1 MKRFAAF
8 DIDGTLIR
16 WQLYHA
22 VVDKL
27 AQDELLGSEARQR
40 LHDARMIWKRREH
53 PEAFKAY
60 EKELIR
66 VYESALPNLSAA
78 QFDKAVN
85 RVAEEYKSQVY
96 TYTRSLAK
104 RLKAKGYT
112 LIAISGSHTE
122 LVQHVA
128 KQFGFDIWVGSEYE
142 RAGNRFTGKRII
154 ASHNKEQTLNQLI
167 KQHGLSRTGSYAVGD
182 SRTDAPMLAM
192 VDHPIAFNPDQ
203 ELFDVAQQHRWP
215 IVIERKNVV
224 YKLEPRDGSYVLA
237 ETSE

>member
-27 AQDELLGSEARQR
+27 AQEGLLGDKAKQH

-53 PEAFKAY
+53 PGAFKSY
-60 EKELIR
+60 EKELIH
-66 VYESALPNLSAA
+66 VYESALPNLSAE

-85 RVAEEYKSQVY
+85 NVAEEYKAQVY
-96 TYTRSLAK
+96 TYTRTLAK
-104 RLKAKGYT
+104 RLKDEGYT

-142 RAGNRFTGKRII
+142 RMGNRFTGKRII
-154 ASHNKEQTLNQLI
+154 ASHNKEQTLQQLI
-167 KQHGLSRTGSYAVGD
+167 QQHGLSRAGSYAVGD

-203 ELFDVAQQHRWP
+203 ELFDLAQQHKWP